1 MAIYEKQSNGAY
13 KKISQIYAG
22 RSAYDIAVDNG
33 FEGTEAEWLA
43 SLKNAE
49 TFYVSVPVT
58 GWSGGAPYSL
68 TIPAPG
74 VRADDRLLF
83 DIALDVTDSAAA
95 VADAIRSY
103 NLIDKAVSENNIITL
118 YCWSGT
124 PIVPITLEVVAVH
137 ATEA

>member
-1 MAIYEKQSNGAY
+1 MGIYEKQPDGTYS
-13 KKISQIYAG
+13 KTSQFLVG
-22 RSAYDIAVDNG
+22 KSAYDIAVDNG
-33 FEGTEAEWLA
+33 FEGSETEWLA

-49 TFYVSVPVT
+49 TFRVSVPVT
-58 GWSGGAPYSL
+58 GWSGGVPYSL

-74 VRADDRLLF
+74 VRAADRLLF
-83 DIALDVTDSAAA
+83 DVALDVTDSAAA
-95 VADAIRSY
+95 VDDAIRSY
-103 NLIDKAVSENNIITL
+103 NLIDKAVAGNNVITL